1 MRLPTHLEE
10 ALTRVELQFN
20 DVSDA
25 LVSGEPVALEA
36 ASTAL
41 RQAAMN
47 FSALMQGLTPA
58 DLQHKDLKSRLKTI
72 VDGMAIRRESL
83 IRRTAMVERALSAV
97 VPASGNNTYAPG
109 SGPYGSAGKQSG
121 AFKYLSA

>member
-1 MRLPTHLEE
+1 MKLSTHLDE
-10 ALTRVELQFN
+10 ALTQLERQFS

-41 RQAAMN
+41 RQAAMD
-47 FSALMQGLTPA
+47 FSALTQRLTPA
-58 DLQHKDLKSRLKTI
+58 DLKHKDLKARLKTI

-83 IRRTAMVERALSAV
+83 IRRTAMVERALNAV
-97 VPASGNNTYAPG
+97 VPASGNNTYSPA
-109 SGPYGSAGKQSG
+109 SSPYGSAGKQSG
-121 AFKYLSA
+121 ALKYLSA